1 MRSLL
6 SLIVKVTVELQDRV
20 RSMYLTT
27 SQRCHYMFTMR
38 DLSVIFKLVPFIS
51 TSVGRYLI
59 LLEYLILWFH
69 CSVCNQKNMKL
80 QALNIGNILCI
91 SCSIMQISILPI
103 SLGIYSIFL
112 YQYADFYHLTWL
124 IENAIDIFDLCFRN
138 LCLSLRPGCSK
149 RNLMLLWQHEC
160 TWVYSHRMV
169 SEVDVRRYRQAFVT
183 AVKKE
188 FTNDE
193 EVP

>member
-1 MRSLL
+1 M
-6 SLIVKVTVELQDRV
+6 V
-20 RSMYLTT
+20 Y
-27 SQRCHYMFTMR
+27 Y
-38 DLSVIFKLVPFIS
+38 
-51 TSVGRYLI
+51 
-59 LLEYLILWFH
+59 
-69 CSVCNQKNMKL
+69 
-80 QALNIGNILCI
+80 
-91 SCSIMQISILPI
+91 
-103 SLGIYSIFL
+103 
-112 YQYADFYHLTWL
+112 FYHLTWQ
-124 IENAIDIFDLCFRN
+124 IKNAMNIFYSCLRN

-193 EVP
+193 EVPKPWFIMSQCLDINFKIDDHWTAMPFVMLYYNILCLRVNWFVTVGQYIRSWMLSG